1 VISCVCGD
9 VACDS
14 SEDVDEEDEEDED
27 QDTSVDASSPVFYEK
42 NNHELTYFRY
52 YTLLAI
58 DSENLNTTV
67 LRLRLVGVRCE

>member
-9 VACDS
+9 VVCVS

-42 NNHELTYFRY
+42 NNHDLTYFRC
-52 YTLLAI
+52 YTLLVV
-58 DSENLNTTV
+58 DSKDLNTAV
-67 LRLRLVGVRCE
+67 LCLRLVHVMCE